1 MFASRGGIMLRDA
14 NIKYRASDG

>member
-1 MFASRGGIMLRDA
+1 MFASRGGITLRDA

>member
-1 MFASRGGIMLRDA
+1 MFASHGGIMLRDA